1 MRKTK
6 QKSYALKMR
15 KQGMSYSQI
24 KSEINVSKSTLS
36 LWLKDF
42 PLSTERISALRANS
56 PRRIEK
62 FRNTMRMKREKSF
75 NDVFHRVSGELGRLS
90 NRDILIGG
98 IFLYWGEGSKSAD
111 YTTAVSNTD
120 PSILNFFIKWL
131 SLFGIKK
138 DKLKISLHLYSDM
151 NINKEIDYWSKE
163 LGVPRGNFKKPYVKK
178 SKLAGLSY
186 KNGFGHGTCNVKY
199 FNKEMWQYTTMA
211 LKYIRE
217 NSV

>member
-1 MRKTK
+1 MRK
-6 QKSYALKMR
+6 R
-15 KQGMSYSQI
+15 GMSYSQI

-36 LWLKDF
+36 TWLRKF
-42 PLSTERISALRANS
+42 PLSLEEINKLRANS

-62 FRNTMRMKREKSF
+62 FRNTMQAKREKTLS
-75 NDVFHRVSGELGRLS
+75 NVFHKVSDELGYLS
-90 NRDILIGG
+90 RRDILIGG

-120 PSILNFFIKWL
+120 PNILRFFIKWL
-131 SLFGIKK
+131 SLFDIKK

-151 NINKEIDYWSKE
+151 NINKEIDYWAKE
-163 LGVPRGNFKKPYVKK
+163 LGVPRNNFKKPYIKK

-186 KNGFGHGTCNVKY
+186 KNGFGHGTCNVRY
-199 FNKEMWQYTTMA
+199 FNKEMWQYITMA

>member
-1 MRKTK
+1 
-6 QKSYALKMR
+6 
-15 KQGMSYSQI
+15 MSYSQI
-24 KSEINVSKSTLS
+24 KSKINVSKSTLS
-36 LWLKDF
+36 AWLKEF
-42 PLSTERISALRANS
+42 PLSRQKINELRANS
-56 PRRIEK
+56 PKRIEK
-62 FRNTMRMKREKSF
+62 FRNTMRAKREKTFDS
-75 NDVFHRVSGELGRLS
+75 VFHKVGNELGRLS
-90 NRDILIGG
+90 DRDILIGG

-120 PSILNFFIKWL
+120 PDVLKFFIKWL

-151 NINKEIDYWSKE
+151 DINEEINYWSKE
-163 LGVPRGNFKKPYVKK
+163 LNVPKSNFKKPYIKK

-199 FNKEMWQYTTMA
+199 LNKEMWQYIMMA
-211 LKYIRE
+211 LKYVRE